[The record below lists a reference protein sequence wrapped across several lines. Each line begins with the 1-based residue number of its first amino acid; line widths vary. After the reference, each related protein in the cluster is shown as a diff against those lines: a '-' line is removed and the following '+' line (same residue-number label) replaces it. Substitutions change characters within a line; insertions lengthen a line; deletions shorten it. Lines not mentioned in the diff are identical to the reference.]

1 MKTSTHDALP
11 LRTVS
16 ALTGL
21 TPDLIRA
28 WEKRHGVVRPV
39 RGARGARLY
48 SRADVRRL
56 RLLAGAV
63 GAGRSI
69 GDVARL
75 GEPALERLAAEPAAE
90 AAPPRGPALASTL
103 SQIARFDA
111 PALSRQIGEALVGL
125 GSRAFVREFASPLL
139 EAVGERW
146 SREELSIADE
156 RLCSGVLRNVL
167 TSLIHSRG
175 RDGRPVVV
183 LATPTGER
191 HELGL
196 LLVGLLAVEAGL
208 GVCLLGTDLPAAE
221 IGAAAKR
228 SSAVLVG
235 LSVVYSE
242 NRAQA
247 TRDVRAIERTLPA
260 KSELWLGGRD
270 ARAVVARLPRS
281 RARVIDDL
289 GRAERELDALGL
301 ARGATIARVP

>member
-1 MKTSTHDALP
+1 MKATAHDALP

-69 GDVARL
+69 GDVAHL
-75 GEPALERLAAEPAAE
+75 GESALERLAAEPATE
-90 AAPPRGPALASTL
+90 PAPPRGPALASAL

-111 PALSRQIGEALVGL
+111 AALSRKVGEALVGL

-146 SREELSIADE
+146 SRGELSIADE
-156 RLCSGVLRNVL
+156 RLCSGVLRSL
-167 TSLIHSRG
+167 LSSLIHARG
-175 RDGRPVVV
+175 RAGRPVVV
-183 LATPTGER
+183 LATPAGER

-196 LLVGLLAVEAGL
+196 LLVGLLAVDAGL
-208 GVCLLGTDLPAAE
+208 DVRLLGTDLPAAE

-228 SSAVLVG
+228 SAAALVG
-235 LSVVYSE
+235 LGLVCSD
-242 NRAQA
+242 NRA
-247 TRDVRAIERTLPA
+247 RAAREVGVVERALPA
-260 KSELWLGGRD
+260 QTELWLGGRE
-270 ARAVVARLPRS
+270 ARAVAARIPRS

-301 ARGATIARVP
+301 ARGAPIAPIP